1 MEKFF
6 NDIGCGKVHGGTIT
20 SFSKFIEEP
29 NIISSSAMFGSIMG
43 GGGGSKAKGGRVVLP
58 KEYFNPKTGG
68 RVVLPKE
75 YFNPKPMKGGNNATT
90 LPHEFFGAE
99 TTHYVDKPTMTDTS
113 IGDTLARVGVFS
125 GGATHKKV
133 FSLKHF
139 DNMIKC
145 YQKKNNINVH
155 PKLSKTEKTKILSLI
170 NQIFISTI
178 FETIKNNNGK
188 LSFSMFKANL
198 KKKLN

>member
-29 NIISSSAMFGSIMG
+29 NLISSSAMFGSIMG
-43 GGGGSKAKGGRVVLP
+43 AGGSKAK
-58 KEYFNPKTGG
+58 GG

-90 LPHEFFGAE
+90 LPQEFFGAE
-99 TTHYVDKPTMTDTS
+99 TTHYVDNPTMTDTS
-113 IGDTLARVGVFS
+113 IGETLARVGVFY

-145 YQKKNNINVH
+145 YQKNNIDIH
-155 PKLSKTEKTKILSLI
+155 PKLSKKEKTKILDLI
-170 NQIFISTI
+170 NHIFISSI
-178 FETIKNNNGK
+178 FETIKNNDGK

>member
-6 NDIGCGKVHGGTIT
+6 NDIGCGKVHGGTLT

-29 NIISSSAMFGSIMG
+29 HIISSSAMFGSIMG
-43 GGGGSKAKGGRVVLP
+43 AGGSKAKTGGRVVLP

-75 YFNPKPMKGGNNATT
+75 YFEGGNNATT
-90 LPHEFFGAE
+90 FPLEFYGAE
-99 TTHYVDKPTMTDTS
+99 TTHYVNNPTMTDTS

-125 GGATHKKV
+125 GGASHKKV
-133 FSLKHF
+133 FTLKHF
-139 DNMIKC
+139 DNLLKC
-145 YQKKNNINVH
+145 YKKNNIDMI
-155 PKLSKTEKTKILSLI
+155 PKISKKNKMKIIDLI
-170 NQIFISTI
+170 NHLFISTV

-188 LSFSMFKANL
+188 LSFSIFKANL

>member
-6 NDIGCGKVHGGTIT
+6 NDIGCGKVHGGTLT

-29 NIISSSAMFGSIMG
+29 HIISSSAMFGSIMG
-43 GGGGSKAKGGRVVLP
+43 AGGSKA
-58 KEYFNPKTGG
+58 KTGG

-75 YFNPKPMKGGNNATT
+75 YFEGGNNATT
-90 LPHEFFGAE
+90 FPLEFYGAE
-99 TTHYVDKPTMTDTS
+99 TNHYVNNPTMTDTS

-125 GGATHKKV
+125 GGASHKKV
-133 FSLKHF
+133 FTLKHF
-139 DNMIKC
+139 DNLLKC
-145 YQKKNNINVH
+145 YKTNNIDMIPKISKKN
-155 PKLSKTEKTKILSLI
+155 KMKIIDLI
-170 NQIFISTI
+170 NHLFISTV

-188 LSFSMFKANL
+188 LSFSIFKANL